1 MSRSLG
7 AFDST
12 PPARV
17 NEHEGRF
24 RLTPEEGWTTLLALL
39 VMLVTAAFAVD
50 DANWAGYVAGSE
62 VRQTA
67 FLPVA
72 ILLAAFTGL
81 ILAKSRLSTVAAHF
95 IGAGLGA
102 MYLLYAVSGS
112 ISQSPGAQQRLRDLT
127 DSIATFLNDV
137 VGLGIRS
144 AETSVF
150 LLILGAL
157 VWSAGQFAAFSLF
170 RRGRPLPAIGIA
182 TTLLLINMSI
192 TVQNQYLHLV
202 ILATSALWLLVR
214 MNMLQ
219 QIDGWRARRIGDG
232 GYVSELFLR
241 SGAVF
246 VVVAIVGSLT
256 LAANASSAPLQ
267 RAWRDVD
274 DQLLD
279 ISYEVNRWVGGV
291 SGPARGPNNLFSPT
305 QVLRDSWESSPEP
318 VFTATTSDG
327 RPQYWRL
334 ITYDLFNGVFWD
346 QTDRQSVL
354 VAPGEALLAGTYEA
368 VTAGAVDR
376 REVVA
381 QITSIDLARD
391 GMVAPEAPYA
401 VADRAVEVLTSDVG
415 GNFRGARA
423 ADGLNSGDTYT
434 VASLVRRQP
443 GEEGALT
450 ANQLAS
456 AGVDYSATPWAQ
468 KYIAIHP
475 GSIGDRVEVETERIV
490 ERLPANRRNP
500 YHIALA
506 VQNYLREDGFT
517 YTTNMNGVCAGELY
531 VDCFLRVKRG
541 FCERFATAMV
551 MMLRTQQIP
560 ARYVVGYLPGKP
572 ANGVWNV
579 DRTAAHAWV
588 EVFFPTYGWIRF
600 DPTPGNQDNGQVPT
614 RLEPGAPLATPGGG
628 GEAPIPTPNFDRRP
642 ELDPGG
648 DEGIFPGAFPPQA
661 AGEGGADLLGPLALA
676 GALLLLVALLVL
688 ASLRRL
694 PLTEPDLAY
703 RSVARIATR
712 FGHGP
717 RPTQTA
723 YEFADGLGELV
734 PAVRSDLHVVATAK
748 VEAAYGRRQPDT
760 DTLQLLRQA
769 YRRVRVGLL
778 RLLVRRPHLPRRPRG
793 S

>member
-1 MSRSLG
+1 MSRPLG

-12 PPARV
+12 SPAPV
-17 NEHEGRF
+17 QEHEGRF
-24 RLTPEEGWTTLLALL
+24 RPTPEEGWTTLLALL
-39 VMLVTAAFAVD
+39 VMLVTAAFAID
-50 DANWAGYVAGSE
+50 DANWTGYGAGSE

-72 ILLAAFTGL
+72 ILLAALTGFL
-81 ILAKSRLSTVAAHF
+81 LAKSRLSTVAAHF
-95 IGAGLGA
+95 IGASLGA
-102 MYLLYAVSGS
+102 MYLLFAVSSS
-112 ISQSPGAQQRLRDLT
+112 ISQSPGVQQRVRDLT
-127 DSIATFLNDV
+127 DSIATFVNDV
-137 VGLGIRS
+137 VGLGLRS

-157 VWSAGQFAAFSLF
+157 VWSAGQFAAFSIF

-202 ILATSALWLLVR
+202 ILATVALWLLVR

-219 QIDGWRARRIGDG
+219 QLDGWRARRIGDG

-246 VVVAIVGSLT
+246 VVLAIVGSLT

-267 RAWRDVD
+267 RAWRDAD
-274 DQLLD
+274 DHLLTL
-279 ISYEVNRWVGGV
+279 SNEVNRWVGGV

-305 QVLRDSWESSPEP
+305 QVLRDSWESSNEP

-327 RPQYWRL
+327 RPHYWRL

-346 QTDRQSVL
+346 QSDRQSVV

-368 VTAGAVDR
+368 VTAGAADR
-376 REVVA
+376 REVISQV
-381 QITSIDLARD
+381 TSIDLARD

-401 VADRAVEVLTSDVG
+401 VVDRAVEVLTTEVD

-450 ANQLAS
+450 VNQLAS

-475 GSIGDRVEVETERIV
+475 GSIGDRVHVETKRIV
-490 ERLPANRRNP
+490 QRLPAHRRNP

-506 VQNYLREDGFT
+506 VQDYLRDDGFT
-517 YTTNMNGVCAGELY
+517 YTTNMNGVCVGELY

-588 EVFFPTYGWIRF
+588 EVFFPTYGWVRF

-614 RLEPGAPLATPGGG
+614 RLEPGAPLATPAAGG
-628 GEAPIPTPNFDRRP
+628 GEAPVATPNFNDGS
-642 ELDPGG
+642 ELDPRDDERFLPGALPPQSAGGG
-648 DEGIFPGAFPPQA
+648 D
-661 AGEGGADLLGPLALA
+661 LSGPLALA
-676 GALLLLVALLVL
+676 GALLLLVALLFL

-760 DTLQLLRQA
+760 DSLQLLRQA
-769 YRRVRVGLL
+769 YRRVRIGLL
-778 RLLVRRPHLPRRPRG
+778 RLLVRRPQLPRRPRG
-793 S
+793 T